1 MNGDRLG
8 NALDKWW
15 VKAEQKQFLYGTVGR
30 VNPDNTVTIVV
41 PQRPDFV
48 YVVMTD
54 STLAQARNQRRVPLR
69 SGLPVK
75 MRRENGTLVIL
86 EEDRTGLLENDP
98 NAPGTVYSV
107 NGQTGDVLLD
117 FIDLTDVPTAYT
129 GHANKVV
136 AVKVAEDGLE
146 FITNASDVAA
156 AIVAAADKPT
166 PVDADLL
173 ALVDSAASFVLKQL
187 TWANLKATLKVYL
200 DTLYLIVAGKAGGQT
215 ASGGIAASENLIFD
229 STVHATKGVIG
240 LQPAGGHVGI
250 GTSTPGVDVVGTTDI
265 TNVPLLQVDGAN
277 PRLVLRG
284 SADAG
289 LNLIDTGAG
298 SNVKWMRLLTDAGF
312 TEFQSVADAGTVQAD
327 NILVMDHST
336 GKVGFGTATPQVL
349 THLVSSAV
357 AGATYNAGDPLTIE
371 RNASSNINIIT
382 GTANNGGVIFS
393 DADARA
399 RGAFFYSHADD
410 ALIYWTAGTEKAR
423 ITSVGNV
430 GIGTAAPGVDVVGT
444 TDITSTPLLQLDG
457 ATPRMVI
464 RGSTDA
470 GLNLIDTGA
479 GANLKW
485 MRLIT
490 DAGLTEFQSVAD
502 AGTLQ
507 VDNILVL
514 DHNLGQVMI
523 GTATPVAGAE
533 LTVAGDVSVSGKMSA
548 NILESSNW
556 YSLGFGHHLYSDGGS
571 PELMVLG
578 ENGRLGLGG
587 ASVPSD
593 MIHVNG
599 TAVALRLGET
609 NDYTRWSYVSAA
621 QSIVESF
628 RSAGDMILDTNLHPG
643 DGTGICTVR
652 FFRATNTTGQARVQ
666 VLKGNNTSTVN
677 CQLAGNTNSYLNAD
691 SGSVGVGIT
700 APTGKLHV
708 SQPSTTAAI
717 PTLWLRQADES
728 EEFIRFETTVA
739 AGNPINTTALGT
751 YYGRARVHV
760 NGVGEKWIAL
770 YNT

>member
-156 AIVAAADKPT
+156 AIVAAADKAT
-166 PVDADLL
+166 PVDADLF
-173 ALVDSAASFVLKQL
+173 ALVDSAASNVLKKL

-200 DTLYLIVAGKAGGQT
+200 DTLYLVLLGKAGGQT
-215 ASGGIAASENLIFD
+215 ASGGTAASENLVLD
-229 STVHATKGVIG
+229 STAHATKGVVA
-240 LQPAGGHVGI
+240 LQPSGGHVGI
-250 GTSTPGVDVVGTTDI
+250 GTITPGVDVVGTTDISAAPILQADGATPRVVLRGSTNTSINFIDTGAGANVKWIRFISDGGFSEFQSLADAGTVQADNILVLDHSNGNIGIGAATPGVDVVGTTDI
-265 TNVPLLQVDGAN
+265 TNVPLVQIDGAN
-277 PRLVLRG
+277 PRLILRG

-289 LNLIDTGAG
+289 INLIDTGAG
-298 SNVKWMRLLTDAGF
+298 SNVKWMRLVTDGGF
-312 TEFQSVADAGTVQAD
+312 TEFQSVADAGTLQVD
-327 NILVMDHST
+327 NILVMDHNTGQVGINTSTLLSGKELTVNGDADISGEMSAGWLESSSWQSLGFGHHFYSDGGSPELMVLAENGRLGIGVGVPSHELDVAGSMRST
-336 GKVGFGTATPQVL
+336 GNVNVGDGTEATAITLVLDGAAGSARSVAFRTGGVNRWLYQVTATAEGGSNAGSNFALLRRADDGSAIDTAFFINRATGNVGISTATPQVL

-382 GTANNGGVIFS
+382 GTTHNGGVIFS

-423 ITSVGNV
+423 ITSGGNL
-430 GIGTAAPGVDVVGT
+430 GIGET
-444 TDITSTPLLQLDG
+444 T
-457 ATPRMVI
+457 
-464 RGSTDA
+464 
-470 GLNLIDTGA
+470 
-479 GANLKW
+479 
-485 MRLIT
+485 
-490 DAGLTEFQSVAD
+490 
-502 AGTLQ
+502 
-507 VDNILVL
+507 
-514 DHNLGQVMI
+514 
-523 GTATPVAGAE
+523 
-533 LTVAGDVSVSGKMSA
+533 
-548 NILESSNW
+548 
-556 YSLGFGHHLYSDGGS
+556 
-571 PELMVLG
+571 
-578 ENGRLGLGG
+578 
-587 ASVPSD
+587 
-593 MIHVNG
+593 
-599 TAVALRLGET
+599 
-609 NDYTRWSYVSAA
+609 
-621 QSIVESF
+621 
-628 RSAGDMILDTNLHPG
+628 
-643 DGTGICTVR
+643 
-652 FFRATNTTGQARVQ
+652 
-666 VLKGNNTSTVN
+666 
-677 CQLAGNTNSYLNAD
+677 
-691 SGSVGVGIT
+691 
-700 APTGKLHV
+700 PTGKLHV
-708 SQPSTTAAI
+708 DQNGAAAAI
-717 PTLWLRQADES
+717 PVLVLRQQDVDQDMI
-728 EEFIRFETTVA
+728 EFMCTIGTGNAIEAVGAKTLTTTHFIKVTLP
-739 AGNPINTTALGT
+739 GGLTRYFPVGT
-751 YYGRARVHV
+751 
-760 NGVGEKWIAL
+760 IA
-770 YNT
+770 